1 MTHIFFDQDKIDW
14 GPYLQKHQVGD
25 GFVMQGRGGM
35 DSNENAKVFRG
46 LRYTRGYGFVG
57 NMLGSIGR
65 FLLPVA
71 SNIAESAKHEAIK
84 SLGHVAGEAAAG
96 KPLIDSFKEEA
107 KAMGSRLGQKIQ
119 QCGKGQK
126 RKKKFPIINS
136 LPSELVKTMGGNRK
150 RERKIDY
157 LDFN

>member
-1 MTHIFFDQDKIDW
+1 MMTHKIMTHIF
-14 GPYLQKHQVGD
+14 
-25 GFVMQGRGGM
+25 
-35 DSNENAKVFRG
+35 
-46 LRYTRGYGFVG
+46 YGFVG
-57 NMLGSIGR
+57 NMLVSIGR
-65 FLLPVA
+65 FLLHEA

-126 RKKKFPIINS
+126 HKKKFPIINS
-136 LPSELVKTMGGNRK
+136 LPSEMVKTMGGNRK